1 MPVEAANFAMAAIPK
16 TRAEVLAPPLAK
28 RDRAVVARP
37 WAAGRL
43 PGRLNLFQAAM
54 LGWRDLHPY
63 NAVHAARIGRPLDR
77 DALERAIRETL
88 ANAGLTELELDRR
101 RRRYA
106 WQGGPSRTGVDVV
119 QAGDDWRE
127 TLARVFERELN
138 APFARDGAFEP
149 FRFFALDLGDSF
161 FLGIAYDHFIAGGD
175 SIVVLLSALTDRY
188 GGSHAIG
195 GPLARYPRTH
205 GRLFLRHP
213 LAFCRSLARLP
224 AMGASCRRTIRPRY
238 RPIEE
243 GHNAFRFFTL
253 DADRFAALRVAARSF
268 GVTLNDVLIA
278 IMLLAQD
285 ATSPARDRS
294 ARRSELAVASIM
306 NLRDAHGTDARDA
319 FGQFLSSFRVSHPV
333 PPGIALRDL
342 AQDVHRTTA
351 RIKRERL
358 YLATLSAVAVDRV
371 IGRFQTPKQRM
382 SAYAK
387 SYPVGAGLSS
397 LNVDALWRPAG
408 SGGAPFYLR
417 AVPTGP
423 TTPLA
428 VAITTANGE
437 LCAGLSYR
445 TAAFTADAIV
455 RIENDIRRRIDALQ

>member
-1 MPVEAANFAMAAIPK
+1 MPVKAANFAMAALQK
-16 TRAEVLAPPLAK
+16 TRADALPAPLTK
-28 RDRAVVARP
+28 RNRGATARP
-37 WAAGRL
+37 RAAGRL
-43 PGRLNLFQAAM
+43 AGRLNLFQAAM

-63 NAVHAARIGRPLDR
+63 NAVHAARIERPLDR

-88 ANAGLTELELDRR
+88 VTAGLTGLELDRR
-101 RRRYA
+101 RLRYA
-106 WQGGPSRTGVDVV
+106 WQGGPSRISVEVV
-119 QAGDDWRE
+119 PGADNWRE

-138 APFARDGAFEP
+138 TPFTRDGALEP

-161 FLGIAYDHFIAGGD
+161 FLGLAYDHFIAGGD
-175 SIVVLLSALTDRY
+175 SIVVLLSALVDRY
-188 GGSHAIG
+188 AGVQAGDN
-195 GPLARYPRTH
+195 PLARYPRTH
-205 GRLFLRHP
+205 RSLLLRHP
-213 LAFCRSLARLP
+213 LAFCRSLTRLP

-253 DADRFAALRVAARSF
+253 DADRYTALRAAARSF
-268 GVTLNDVLIA
+268 GVTLNDVLMA

-285 ATSPARDRS
+285 ATSPARDRD

-306 NLRDAHGTDARDA
+306 NLREAHGDDAHRT

-342 AQDVHRTTA
+342 AQDVHRMTA

-382 SAYAK
+382 AAYAK
-387 SYPVGAGLSS
+387 SYPVGAGISS
-397 LNVDALWRPAG
+397 LNVDALWHLAG
-408 SGGAPFYLR
+408 SERAPAYVR
-417 AVPTGP
+417 GVPTGP
-423 TTPLA
+423 TSPLA
-428 VAITTANGE
+428 VAITTGNGE

-445 TAAFTADAIV
+445 TAAFTADAIAG
-455 RIENDIRRRIDALQ
+455 IENYIRSRIDAL

>member
-1 MPVEAANFAMAAIPK
+1 
-16 TRAEVLAPPLAK
+16 
-28 RDRAVVARP
+28 
-37 WAAGRL
+37 
-43 PGRLNLFQAAM
+43 M

-63 NAVHAARIGRPLDR
+63 NAVHAARIERPLDR
-77 DALERAIRETL
+77 ETLEQAIRETL
-88 ANAGLTELELDRR
+88 AAAGLTGLEIDRR

-106 WQGGPSRTGVDVV
+106 WRGGPSLITVDIVPGGV
-119 QAGDDWRE
+119 DWRE

-149 FRFFALDLGDSF
+149 FRFFAVDVGDAF
-161 FLGIAYDHFIAGGD
+161 FLGLAYDHFIAGGD
-175 SIVVLLSALTDRY
+175 SIVVLLSALADRY
-188 GGSHAIG
+188 AGVHATG
-195 GPLARYPRTH
+195 EPLARYPRTH
-205 GRLFLRHP
+205 RRLILRHP

-224 AMGASCRRTIRPRY
+224 AMGRSCRRTIRPRY

-253 DADRFAALRVAARSF
+253 DAERYAALRAAARSF
-268 GVTLNDVLIA
+268 GVTLNDTLIA

-285 ATSPARDRS
+285 ATLPARDRT

-306 NLRDAHGTDARDA
+306 NLREAHGDEARRT
-319 FGQFLSSFRVSHPV
+319 FGQFLSSFRISHPV

-351 RIKRERL
+351 RVKRERL

-382 SAYAK
+382 AVYAK
-387 SYPVGAGLSS
+387 SYPVGAGISS
-397 LNVDALWRPAG
+397 LNVDSLWHLAG
-408 SGGAPFYLR
+408 SEGAPAYVR
-417 AVPTGP
+417 GVPTGP
-423 TTPLA
+423 TSPLA

-445 TAAFTADAIV
+445 TAAFTADAIA
-455 RIENDIRRRIDALQ
+455 RIEDDIRRRIDALG

>member
-1 MPVEAANFAMAAIPK
+1 
-16 TRAEVLAPPLAK
+16 VLAAPPAK
-28 RDRAVVARP
+28 RDRGAAARP
-37 WAAGRL
+37 RAAGRL

-63 NAVHAARIGRPLDR
+63 NAVHAARVIERPLDR
-77 DALERAIRETL
+77 EALEQAIRETL
-88 ANAGLTELELDRR
+88 AAAGLTGFELDRR

-106 WQGGPSRTGVDVV
+106 WRGGPSRNTVDVV
-119 QAGDDWRE
+119 PGGDDWRE
-127 TLARVFERELN
+127 TLTRVFERELN

-149 FRFFALDLGDSF
+149 FRFFALDLGDAF
-161 FLGIAYDHFIAGGD
+161 FLGLAYDHFIAGGD
-175 SIVVLLSALTDRY
+175 SIVVLLSALADRY
-188 GGSHAIG
+188 AGVHATEE
-195 GPLARYPRTH
+195 PLARYPRTH
-205 GRLFLRHP
+205 RRLFLRHP

-224 AMGASCRRTIRPRY
+224 AMGASCRRTIRPHY

-253 DADRFAALRVAARSF
+253 DRDRYAALRTAARSF
-268 GVTLNDVLIA
+268 GVTLNDVLLA

-285 ATSPARDRS
+285 ATLPARDRS

-306 NLRDAHGTDARDA
+306 NLREAHGDDARRT
-319 FGQFLSSFRVSHPV
+319 FGQFLSSYRISHPV

-342 AQDVHRTTA
+342 AQEVHRMTA

-382 SAYAK
+382 GAYAK
-387 SYPVGAGLSS
+387 GYPVGAGISS
-397 LNVDALWRPAG
+397 LNVDSLRPLTG
-408 SGGAPFYLR
+408 NEGAPAYVR
-417 AVPTGP
+417 GVPTGP
-423 TTPLA
+423 TSPLA

-445 TAAFTADAIV
+445 TAAFTPDAIA
-455 RIENDIRRRIDALQ
+455 RIEDDIRRRIDALE

>member
-1 MPVEAANFAMAAIPK
+1 VQKTVHGHRLTLPK
-16 TRAEVLAPPLAK
+16 LRQRDDVPAVGRSAP
-28 RDRAVVARP
+28 R
-37 WAAGRL
+37 RL
-43 PGRLNLFQAAM
+43 PGRLNLFQKAM

-63 NAVHAARIGRPLDR
+63 NAVHAARIERPLDR
-77 DALERAIRETL
+77 VALEQAIRETL
-88 ANAGLTELELDRR
+88 AAAGLTGLELDRR

-106 WQGGPSRTGVDVV
+106 WRGGPSRITVDVV
-119 QAGDDWRE
+119 PGGDDWRE

-149 FRFFALDLGDSF
+149 FRFFAVDLGDAF
-161 FLGIAYDHFIAGGD
+161 FLGLAYDHFIAGGD
-175 SIVVLLSALTDRY
+175 SIVVLLSALAGRY
-188 GGSHAIG
+188 AGAHAAEE
-195 GPLARYPRTH
+195 PLARYPRTH
-205 GRLFLRHP
+205 RRLFLRHP

-224 AMGASCRRTIRPRY
+224 AMGASCRRTIRPHY

-253 DADRFAALRVAARSF
+253 DSDRFATLRAAARSF

-285 ATSPARDRS
+285 AMLPARNRN
-294 ARRSELAVASIM
+294 ARRSELGVASIM
-306 NLRDAHGTDARDA
+306 NLREAHGDDARRT
-319 FGQFLSSFRVSHPV
+319 FGQFLSSYRISHPV
-333 PPGIALRDL
+333 PPAIALRDL
-342 AQDVHRTTA
+342 GLVVPRMTG

-382 SAYAK
+382 GAYAK
-387 SYPVGAGLSS
+387 GYPVGAGISS
-397 LNVDALWRPAG
+397 LNVDSLWPLTG
-408 SGGAPFYLR
+408 NEGAPAYVR
-417 AVPTGP
+417 GVPTGP
-423 TTPLA
+423 TSPLA

-445 TAAFTADAIV
+445 TAAFTPDAIA
-455 RIENDIRRRIDALQ
+455 RIENDIRRRIDALG